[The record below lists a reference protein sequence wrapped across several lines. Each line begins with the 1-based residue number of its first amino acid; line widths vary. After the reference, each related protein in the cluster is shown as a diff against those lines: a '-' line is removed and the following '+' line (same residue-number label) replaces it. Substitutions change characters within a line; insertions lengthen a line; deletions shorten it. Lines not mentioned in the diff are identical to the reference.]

1 MEILT
6 SFFSS
11 GTGLTIVAIIIVL
24 AVIGGI
30 ALLLR
35 IVRRKHKKSLAFY
48 LILFAV
54 FTMLFFLSAL
64 LIDKH
69 VLLYSVIDGA
79 IHGVVVTLLWWICAP
94 RSAYWHNQCPW
105 SVLCLCFFRHRS
117 ERSDPLLQNLRFDTG
132 WRG

>member
-54 FTMLFFLSAL
+54 CLPSSRC
-64 LIDKH
+64 
-69 VLLYSVIDGA
+69 YS
-79 IHGVVVTLLWWICAP
+79 
-94 RSAYWHNQCPW
+94 S
-105 SVLCLCFFRHRS
+105 SVPC
-117 ERSDPLLQNLRFDTG
+117 
-132 WRG
+132 

>member
-1 MEILT
+1 MKLST

-11 GTGLTIVAIIIVL
+11 GTGLTIVAIFIVL

-30 ALLLR
+30 ALLIR
-35 IVRRKHKKSLAFY
+35 ISRRKHKRSFAYY

-69 VLLYSVIDGA
+69 MLLYSVINGL
-79 IHGVVVTLLWWICAP
+79 IHGVVFTVLWW
-94 RSAYWHNQCPW
+94 
-105 SVLCLCFFRHRS
+105 L
-117 ERSDPLLQNLRFDTG
+117 FDQG
-132 WRG
+132 HEQIKAASKEDEADRKRKESNKIQQQ

>member
-6 SFFSS
+6 SFFISS
-11 GTGLTIVAIIIVL
+11 TGLTIVAIIIVL

-30 ALLLR
+30 ALLLG
-35 IVRRKHKKSLAFY
+35 IVRRKHKKSFAFY

-69 VLLYSVIDGA
+69 VLLDQGHEQIKASIKEDEA
-79 IHGVVVTLLWWICAP
+79 DHK
-94 RSAYWHNQCPW
+94 R
-105 SVLCLCFFRHRS
+105 
-117 ERSDPLLQNLRFDTG
+117 
-132 WRG
+132 

>member
-35 IVRRKHKKSLAFY
+35 IVRRKYKKSLAFY

-54 FTMLFFLSAL
+54 FTAMFFLSAL

-69 VLLYSVIDGA
+69 GSLYSVIDGA
-79 IHGVVVTLLWWICAP
+79 IHGVVVTVLWWNFDQGHEQIKASIKEDEAD
-94 RSAYWHNQCPW
+94 RKRKESNKNNQ
-105 SVLCLCFFRHRS
+105 
-117 ERSDPLLQNLRFDTG
+117 Q
-132 WRG
+132 

>member
-1 MEILT
+1 MKLLT
-6 SFFSS
+6 SFLSS
-11 GTGLTIVAIIIVL
+11 GTGLTIVATIIVL

-35 IVRRKHKKSLAFY
+35 TVRRKHKKSLAFY

-69 VLLYSVIDGA
+69 GTLYSVIDGA
-79 IHGVVVTLLWWICAP
+79 IHGVVVTLLWWI
-94 RSAYWHNQCPW
+94 
-105 SVLCLCFFRHRS
+105 
-117 ERSDPLLQNLRFDTG
+117 FDQG
-132 WRG
+132 HKQIKPSIKEDEDDRKRKELKNKQQ

>member
-6 SFFSS
+6 SFFISS
-11 GTGLTIVAIIIVL
+11 TGLTIVAIIIVL

-35 IVRRKHKKSLAFY
+35 IVRRKHKKSFAFY

-69 VLLYSVIDGA
+69 VLLYSVIDGL
-79 IHGVVVTLLWWICAP
+79 IHGVVVTVLWW
-94 RSAYWHNQCPW
+94 
-105 SVLCLCFFRHRS
+105 L
-117 ERSDPLLQNLRFDTG
+117 FDQG
-132 WRG
+132 HEQIKASIKEDEDDRRRKELKNKQQ

>member
-1 MEILT
+1 MKPLT
-6 SFFSS
+6 SFLCS

-30 ALLLR
+30 VLLLG

-69 VLLYSVIDGA
+69 VLLYSVIDGL
-79 IHGVVVTLLWWICAP
+79 IHGVVVTVLWWLFDQGHEQIKA
-94 RSAYWHNQCPW
+94 SAKVDEADRKRKESNNNNQ
-105 SVLCLCFFRHRS
+105 
-117 ERSDPLLQNLRFDTG
+117 Q
-132 WRG
+132 

>member
-24 AVIGGI
+24 AVIGSI
-30 ALLLR
+30 VLLLR

-54 FTMLFFLSAL
+54 FTAMFFLSAL
-64 LIDKH
+64 LIDKYGS
-69 VLLYSVIDGA
+69 LYSVIDGA
-79 IHGVVVTLLWWICAP
+79 IHGVVITVLWWNFDQGHEQIKASIKEDEAD
-94 RSAYWHNQCPW
+94 RKRKESNKNNQ
-105 SVLCLCFFRHRS
+105 
-117 ERSDPLLQNLRFDTG
+117 Q
-132 WRG
+132 